1 MTKPFLPENQH
12 AKHAKALL
20 VGYIGMIMLAAGIR
34 YDGDNHAEIE
44 EIVDE
49 ILAAAQAGI
58 DAANEYHHQQEH
70 GEFSIIARLDAEY
83 YKEKK

>member
-1 MTKPFLPENQH
+1 MTKPDLSENQH
-12 AKHAKALL
+12 AKHAKHLL
-20 VGYIGMIMLAAGIR
+20 VNYIGMVMIAAGLR

-58 DAANEYHHQQEH
+58 DAANVRVP
-70 GEFSIIARLDAEY
+70 ARLVDR
-83 YKEKK
+83 KEK